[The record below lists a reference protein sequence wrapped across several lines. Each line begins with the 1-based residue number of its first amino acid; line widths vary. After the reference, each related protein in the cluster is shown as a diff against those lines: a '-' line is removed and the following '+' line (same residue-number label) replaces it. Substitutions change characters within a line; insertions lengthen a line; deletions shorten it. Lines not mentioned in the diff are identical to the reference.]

1 VKAIMRILNFLYI
14 VFIFFLTQTFSQK
27 SNPKITPEGI
37 FADKVE
43 TQNPEL
49 DFLSFYETQSEFENL
64 DENIVYKVN
73 YDFNSDGIQDIALTD
88 RRIWGAHIGPWAIYL
103 GLKNKN
109 YLFFDELWFYDPIR
123 IDSIKNGTSRIL
135 VYENTGGGNAEII
148 EYLFASNGIKEIS
161 REHLVVKNSIGE
173 ETADFKKVKSIFSGS
188 VYIIQ
193 KMKVTDYLKNKIINW
208 VIF

>member
-1 VKAIMRILNFLYI
+1 MRFLNFLFI
-14 VFIFFLTQTFSQK
+14 VFIFSLTQTFSQN

-37 FADKVE
+37 LAAKVE

-73 YDFNSDGIQDIALTD
+73 SDFNSDGIQDIALTD

-103 GLKNKN
+103 GLKNNK

-123 IDSIKNGTSRIL
+123 IDSINNGTSRIL
-135 VYENTGGGNAEII
+135 VYENAGGGNAEII
-148 EYLFASNGIKEIS
+148 EYLLSSNGIIETN
-161 REHLVVKNSIGE
+161 REHLIVKNSRGE
-173 ETADFKKVKSIFSGS
+173 ETEDFIKVKSIFSES
-188 VYIIQ
+188 TFTIQ
-193 KMKVTDYLKNKIINW
+193 KMKVTDYLINKIINW
-208 VIF
+208 VKL